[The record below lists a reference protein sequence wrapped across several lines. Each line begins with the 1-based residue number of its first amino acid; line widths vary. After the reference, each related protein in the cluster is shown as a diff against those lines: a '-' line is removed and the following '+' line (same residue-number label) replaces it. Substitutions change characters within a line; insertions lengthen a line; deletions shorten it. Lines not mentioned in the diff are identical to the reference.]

1 MAEPAVRHWDF
12 PRGIASVAL
21 LLRFGAEH
29 GIPLDALLAG
39 SEIDAGILADPV
51 AEVDARQELTVVRNL
66 AHRLPHAGVAAGRR
80 YHATTFGVLGYAF
93 LSAATLQDAITTA
106 LRYLDLS
113 FAFTAPSA
121 VIDGDRLVLALD
133 TTSLPADVV
142 PFLAE
147 RDLAAIHTV
156 VGELLTGAVP
166 VLGVDFAHSPPED
179 VREHE
184 EVFGVRPRFGAGA
197 DQSVVDV
204 AVLAEA
210 LRLASPETTAVCEEQ
225 CRALAER
232 RRESPG
238 AAREVRRL
246 LESSDRFEHGMPAVA
261 RALGTSPRTL
271 RRRLASSGT
280 SYQALLDEVRAKRAV
295 ALLSRGDLSVE
306 AVAERLGFA
315 EAASFIHAFRR
326 WFGVT
331 PSRYGRAEVV
341 SPGLSPASVTGRTSG
356 TRPGGDQP

>member
-1 MAEPAVRHWDF
+1 MTSLAEPVVRHWDF

-21 LLRFGAEH
+21 LVRFGAEH
-29 GIPLDALLAG
+29 GVPLGGLLQGSDIDPAL
-39 SEIDAGILADPV
+39 LADPV
-51 AEVDARQELTVVRNL
+51 AEIEAHQELTVVRNL
-66 AHRLPHAGVAAGRR
+66 AARLPHAGVAVGRR

-133 TTSLPADVV
+133 AGALPGDVAS
-142 PFLAE
+142 FLAE

-156 VGELLTGAVP
+156 VGELMTGAVP
-166 VLGVDFAHSPPED
+166 VLGVDFRHTPPED
-179 VREHE
+179 LREHH
-184 EVFGVRPRFGAGA
+184 EVFGVRPHFGADA

-204 AVLAEA
+204 AVLAEV
-210 LRLASPETTAVCEEQ
+210 LRLASPETTAACEEQ
-225 CRALAER
+225 CRALATR

-238 AAREVRRL
+238 VAQEVRRL
-246 LESSDRFEHGMPAVA
+246 LESSVRFQETMPVVA
-261 RALGTSPRTL
+261 RALGVSPRTL
-271 RRRLASSGT
+271 RRRLATSGT

-295 ALLSRGDLSVE
+295 RLLSRGEMSVE
-306 AVAERLGFA
+306 AVADQLGFA

-331 PSRYGRAEVV
+331 PSRYGR
-341 SPGLSPASVTGRTSG
+341 SRH
-356 TRPGGDQP
+356 

>member
-1 MAEPAVRHWDF
+1 MTSLAEPVVRHWDF

-21 LLRFGAEH
+21 LVRFGAEH
-29 GIPLDALLAG
+29 GVPLGSLLQGSDLDPAL
-39 SEIDAGILADPV
+39 LADPV
-51 AEVDARQELTVVRNL
+51 AEIDAHQELTVVRNL
-66 AHRLPHAGVAAGRR
+66 AARLPHAGVAVGRR

-133 TTSLPADVV
+133 AGALPDDVAS
-142 PFLAE
+142 FLVE

-156 VGELLTGAVP
+156 VGELMTGAVP
-166 VLGVDFAHSPPED
+166 VLGVDFTHAPPED
-179 VREHE
+179 VREHL
-184 EVFGVRPRFGAGA
+184 EVFGVRPDFGADA

-204 AVLAEA
+204 AVLAEV
-210 LRLASPETTAVCEEQ
+210 LRLASPETKAACEEQ
-225 CRALAER
+225 CRALATR

-238 AAREVRRL
+238 VAQEVRRL
-246 LESSDRFEHGMPAVA
+246 LESSVRFQETMPVVA
-261 RALGTSPRTL
+261 RALGVSPRTL
-271 RRRLASSGT
+271 RRRLATSGT

-295 ALLSRGDLSVE
+295 RLLACGDTSVE
-306 AVAERLGFA
+306 AVADQLGFA

-326 WFGVT
+326 WYGVT
-331 PSRYGRAEVV
+331 PSRYR
-341 SPGLSPASVTGRTSG
+341 R
-356 TRPGGDQP
+356 

>member
-1 MAEPAVRHWDF
+1 MTSLAEPVVRHWDF

-21 LLRFGAEH
+21 LVRFGAEH
-29 GIPLDALLAG
+29 GVPLGGMLQGSDIDPAL
-39 SEIDAGILADPV
+39 LADPV
-51 AEVDARQELTVVRNL
+51 AEIEAHQELTVVRNL
-66 AHRLPHAGVAAGRR
+66 AARLPHAGVAVGRR

-133 TTSLPADVV
+133 AGALPGDVAS
-142 PFLAE
+142 FLVE

-156 VGELLTGAVP
+156 VGELMTGSVP
-166 VLGVDFAHSPPED
+166 VLGVDFTHAPPED
-179 VREHE
+179 VREHQ
-184 EVFGVRPRFGAGA
+184 EVFGVRPRFGADA
-197 DQSVVDV
+197 DRSVVDV
-204 AVLAEA
+204 AVLAEV
-210 LRLASPETTAVCEEQ
+210 LRLASPETTAACEEE
-225 CRALAER
+225 CRALATR

-238 AAREVRRL
+238 VAQEVRRL
-246 LESSDRFEHGMPAVA
+246 LESSVRFQETMPVVA
-261 RALGTSPRTL
+261 RALGVSPRTL
-271 RRRLASSGT
+271 RRRLATSGT

-295 ALLSRGDLSVE
+295 RLLSRGEMSVE
-306 AVAERLGFA
+306 AVADQLGFA

-331 PSRYGRAEVV
+331 PSRYGR
-341 SPGLSPASVTGRTSG
+341 PRH
-356 TRPGGDQP
+356 

>member
-1 MAEPAVRHWDF
+1 MKSLAEPAVRHWDF

-29 GIPLDALLAG
+29 GIPLSSLLDG
-39 SEIDAGILADPV
+39 SEIDTAVLADPV
-51 AEVDARQELTVVRNL
+51 AEIAACQELAVVRNL
-66 AHRLPHAGVAAGRR
+66 AHHLPHAGVAVGRR

-133 TTSLPADVV
+133 TASLPSDVSA
-142 PFLAE
+142 FLVE

-166 VLGVDFAHSPPED
+166 VLEVDFAHAAPED
-179 VREHE
+179 VRGHE
-184 EVFGVRPRFGAGA
+184 EVFGVRPRFAAGA

-204 AVLAEA
+204 SVLAEA

-238 AAREVRRL
+238 TSQEVRRL
-246 LESSDRFEHGMPAVA
+246 LESSERFAESMPEVA
-261 RALGTSPRTL
+261 RALSISPRTL
-271 RRRLASSGT
+271 RRRLATSGT
-280 SYQALLDEVRAKRAV
+280 SYQALLDEVRSKRAV
-295 ALLSRGDLSVE
+295 ELLSRGDLSVE

-331 PSRYGRAEVV
+331 PSRYGR
-341 SPGLSPASVTGRTSG
+341 PR
-356 TRPGGDQP
+356 R

>member
-1 MAEPAVRHWDF
+1 MRSLAEPVVRHWDF
-12 PRGIASVAL
+12 PRGVASVAL

-29 GIPLDALLAG
+29 GLAADSLLDG
-39 SEIDAGILADPV
+39 SEIDAALLADPV
-51 AEVDARQELTVVRNL
+51 AEIEARQELAVVRNL
-66 AHRLPHAGVAAGRR
+66 AGLLPHAGVAVGRR

-113 FAFTAPSA
+113 FAFTAPTA

-133 TTSLPADVV
+133 SGALPDEVAS
-142 PFLAE
+142 FLVE

-166 VLGVDFAHSPPED
+166 VLGVDFAHAEPPD
-179 VREHE
+179 VRGHE
-184 EVFGVRPRFGAGA
+184 EVFGVRPRFAAGA

-204 AVLAEA
+204 SVLAEA
-210 LRLASPETTAVCEEQ
+210 LRLASPETTAMCEEQ
-225 CRALAER
+225 CRTLAAR

-238 AAREVRRL
+238 VTQEVRRL
-246 LESSDRFEHGMPAVA
+246 LESSVRFEESMSAVA
-261 RALGTSPRTL
+261 RTLGISPRTL
-271 RRRLASSGT
+271 RRRLATSGT

-295 ALLSRGDLSVE
+295 RLLTDGELSVE

-315 EAASFIHAFRR
+315 EAASFTHAFRR

-331 PSRYGRAEVV
+331 PGRYGR
-341 SPGLSPASVTGRTSG
+341 PR
-356 TRPGGDQP
+356 R